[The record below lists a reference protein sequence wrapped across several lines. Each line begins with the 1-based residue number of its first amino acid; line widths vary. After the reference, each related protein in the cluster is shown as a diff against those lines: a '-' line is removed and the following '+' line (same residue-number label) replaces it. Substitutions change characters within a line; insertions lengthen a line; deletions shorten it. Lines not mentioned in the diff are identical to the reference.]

1 MLILP
6 LNKNPGTK
14 FFAVMSNEKVKVLL
28 AEDDKNLGSVLKS
41 YLEVKGY
48 ETTLCVNGQ
57 EAYNTYEKGG
67 YGFCIVDVMMPIK
80 DGFTL
85 VKEIREKDKT
95 IPILFLTAKSMQEDK
110 LKGFSVGAD
119 DYLTKPFSMEEL
131 LVRMQAILRRA
142 NEKIAGEIRSNV
154 FKIGDY
160 TFDFN
165 RQLLKIEGKEQKLT
179 SKEAA
184 LLRLLAMNL
193 NEVLDRSFALKE
205 IWNDDSY
212 FNARSM
218 DVYITK
224 LRKFLKQDKTVE
236 LINVH
241 GIGFK
246 LVTNI

>member
-1 MLILP
+1 MEKVP
-6 LNKNPGTK
+6 Q
-14 FFAVMSNEKVKVLL
+14 KVKVLL

-41 YLEVKGY
+41 YLDVKGY

-57 EAYNTYEKGG
+57 EAIVAFDKG
-67 YGFCIVDVMMPIK
+67 YFSFCIVDVMMPIK

-95 IPILFLTAKSMQEDK
+95 IPVLFLTAKSMQEDK
-110 LKGFSVGAD
+110 LKGFSLGAD

-131 LVRMQAILRRA
+131 LVRMAAILRRA
-142 NEKIAGEIRSNV
+142 RERRGGEIGNNI
-154 FKIGDY
+154 FKIGEY
-160 TFDFN
+160 IFDFN
-165 RQLLKIEGKEQKLT
+165 RQMLSYRERDQKLT
-179 SKEAA
+179 SKESA
-184 LLRLLAMNL
+184 LLRLLSLNL
-193 NEVLDRSFALKE
+193 NQVLDRSYALKE

-218 DVYITK
+218 DVYVTK
-224 LRKFLKQDKTVE
+224 LRKFLKEDKNVE

-246 LVTNI
+246 LVSNLS

>member
-1 MLILP
+1 MTI
-6 LNKNPGTK
+6 GTDK
-14 FFAVMSNEKVKVLL
+14 IKVLL
-28 AEDDKNLGSVLKS
+28 AEDDKNLGNVLKS

-57 EAYNTYEKGG
+57 EAWNVYEKGG
-67 YGFCIVDVMMPIK
+67 YGFCIIDVMMPVK

-85 VKEIREKDKT
+85 VKEIREKDKN
-95 IPILFLTAKSMQEDK
+95 IPVLFLTAKSMQEDK
-110 LKGFSVGAD
+110 LKGFEVGAD

-131 LVRMQAILRRA
+131 LVRMQAILRRTL
-142 NEKIAGEIRSNV
+142 ERRGGEIQNNI
-154 FKIGDY
+154 FKIGEY
-160 TFDFN
+160 IFDFN
-165 RQLLKIEGKEQKLT
+165 RQLLKINGGEQKLT

-193 NEVLDRSFALKE
+193 NNVLDRSYALIE

-224 LRKFLKQDKTVE
+224 LRKFLKGDKNVQ

-246 LVTNI
+246 LVTNS